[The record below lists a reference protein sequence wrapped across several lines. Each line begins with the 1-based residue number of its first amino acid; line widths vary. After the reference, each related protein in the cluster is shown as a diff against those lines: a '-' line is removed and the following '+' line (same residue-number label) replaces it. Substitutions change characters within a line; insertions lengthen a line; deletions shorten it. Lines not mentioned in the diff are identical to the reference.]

1 MLNGEVKVMLIT
13 MCSIKSVQL
22 SDDTRE
28 RTYLGDIIRA
38 VLSWDPCLHHC
49 TWVVLGSEWPDTSRI
64 PGEGWPLFDVL
75 ADVETGAFGLVLAP

>member
-38 VLSWDPCLHHC
+38 VLNWDPCLRG
-49 TWVVLGSEWPDTSRI
+49 LS
-64 PGEGWPLFDVL
+64 GW
-75 ADVETGAFGLVLAP
+75 